1 MRRKILIS
9 HSVGQFYDLGSQRP
23 LCKMVLLTMVN
34 TKVVPRRLS
43 ILSVAVVTRSSRHL
57 SPRRRLTAAQHLGL
71 IVPDPDVRS
80 IATKL
85 LPPSGEYR
93 APETFTGP
101 DNFTARSDIWALG
114 CITFEL
120 ATRKKAFATVTALQ
134 KYTFSSERLTI
145 LAPAGSGDSNRALE
159 EVNTLINDML
169 QRNPDERPS
178 AVREI

>member
-1 MRRKILIS
+1 ME
-9 HSVGQFYDLGSQRP
+9 
-23 LCKMVLLTMVN
+23 
-34 TKVVPRRLS
+34 
-43 ILSVAVVTRSSRHL
+43 TR
-57 SPRRRLTAAQHLGL
+57 GL

-120 ATRKKAFATVTALQ
+120 ATRKKAFATVPALQ
-134 KYTFSSERLTI
+134 KYI
-145 LAPAGSGDSNRALE
+145 VGAPVGSGDSNRALE

-178 AVREI
+178 ALTLFERFKRASSRYSGGGLLWLRCTVQ